1 MQDPHDKDG
10 PPPGP
15 PAGREGAPLPKPVQ
29 EHLGRELRTTYHT
42 EEAKPAFLGD
52 TGVPPEFEPYIER
65 IQAQERRQERAHQRG
80 VEAVRAAL
88 QDLQIDAALAKALQ
102 VDKE

>member
-1 MQDPHDKDG
+1 MSDSRERNGRPT
-10 PPPGP
+10 P
-15 PAGREGAPLPKPVQ
+15 PADGSAPLPKPVQ

-52 TGVPPEFEPYIER
+52 IGVPAQFESYIER
-65 IQAQERRQERAHQRG
+65 IQAQERRQERVHERG

-88 QDLQIDAALAKALQ
+88 QEMQINDALAKALD
-102 VDKE
+102 VKKD